1 VLNDSIKMDNTLPAA
16 EEALNFK
23 LVNPPPELNY
33 LAAVCQMQETFQN
46 TTPAN
51 RFFSS
56 KFSALVS
63 SERIRK
69 ATSFLNCANSS
80 LKHYNEALEEFQT
93 NNYLNVFDGQSLC
106 KKRVGDPIQ
115 LKGFD
120 DLYKIDTILHALPYD
135 GATGVVLKSEGG
147 THGSFKIDKYVVCF
161 RSAIETA
168 SFIKVGMSGMASGGH
183 NWSKNAKANRF
194 LSELYL
200 EYAPSIKK
208 AIVTNWKPGSTIVF
222 LGFSMGAALAQLC
235 MYDLLVN
242 ERLVCTASHLL
253 LASPR
258 IANEAFYKDL
268 AVSKTP
274 TLITTYLTAVNY
286 RGSIYMDPVP
296 LLDCF
301 EDPPQRFVL
310 GDLRT
315 SQEVWHTNI
324 LDATASYGSRFP
336 VQVYKKTGRNYR
348 CSPVSVFGSFVGSM
362 LTGTAIDLHNLGYF
376 NIAYHGDLFSN
387 EDLSDEA

>member
-1 VLNDSIKMDNTLPAA
+1 MNNTLPAA

-23 LVNPPPELNY
+23 LVDPPLELKY
-33 LAAVCQMQETFQN
+33 LKAVCQMQETFEN

-69 ATSFLNCANSS
+69 ATSFLNCASAS

-93 NNYLNVFDGQSLC
+93 NNYLNVSDDYSVC
-106 KKRVGDPIQ
+106 KKRVDDPMH
-115 LKGFD
+115 LTGFD
-120 DLYKIDTILHALPYD
+120 DSYKIDTILHALPYD
-135 GATGVVLKSEGG
+135 GATGVVLKSEG
-147 THGSFKIDKYVVCF
+147 TVDKYVVCF

-168 SFIKVGMSGMASGGH
+168 SFMKVGMSGMASGGH

-194 LSELYL
+194 LSDLYL

-268 AVSKTP
+268 AVAKTP
-274 TLITTYLTAVNY
+274 TLVTTYLTAVNY

-310 GDLRT
+310 GDLDT
-315 SQEVWHTNI
+315 SQEVWHSNI

-336 VQVYKKTGRNYR
+336 VQVYKKNNRRNYR

-376 NIAYHGDLFSN
+376 NIAHYGDLGSN
-387 EDLSDEA
+387 EDLIVASS